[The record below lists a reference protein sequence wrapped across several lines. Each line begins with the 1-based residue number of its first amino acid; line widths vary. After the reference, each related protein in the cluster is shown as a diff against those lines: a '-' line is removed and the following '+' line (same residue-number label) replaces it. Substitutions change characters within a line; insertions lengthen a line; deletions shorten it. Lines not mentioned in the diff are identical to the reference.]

1 MSVDLS
7 QFHQVFIDEA
17 YEHLATMENLLLA
30 VDLDNPSLDDLNA
43 IFRAAHSIKGGAG
56 TFGFTDIADLTHAL
70 ETLLDRL
77 RKEEL
82 KPTDE
87 MIEAFLQA
95 SDLLGSM
102 LDAHQQGG
110 EADAERIDKV
120 KNELIR
126 LAADDTPEQSIP
138 DQEAQLPAVAAD
150 APEQTWLIE
159 LKPQSNIFAQGASY
173 EAINEDLRS
182 LGSLQ
187 PQQQAPTA
195 EGQASWLLQ
204 AAVAEQQLKEIFAWV
219 CQPEEVSFSLQQTPV
234 ATEADEGFGFFVDE
248 KELPA
253 AQTAEDP
260 GYGFF
265 VDATELP
272 AAQEQQEQDAGFGFF
287 VDEQELPAA
296 KNQQESEQGFGF
308 FVDEK
313 ELPIKPE
320 AKRQETPAESNAAS
334 EPKKPAVAAKATTKA
349 AADTSI
355 RVGVEKVD
363 QLINLVGELV
373 ITRSMLA
380 QSASVLDPIEYENIH
395 NGLANLER
403 NSRDLQEAVM
413 SIRMLP
419 INFVFGRFP
428 RVVRD
433 LTKKM
438 HKKVNLKLVGEDT
451 ELDKGLIEKLA
462 DPLTH
467 LVRNSIDHGIEAPE
481 DRLAKGKPEEG
492 TITLSASHQGGSI
505 LVEIHDDGAGLSREK
520 LLAKAEEKGVPVSEN
535 PTDKEVWQLIFAAGF
550 STAKEVT
557 DVSGRGVGMD
567 VVSRNISEMKGQIE
581 IDSVEGQGTRIGLRL
596 PLTLAILDGMSLRVG
611 EEVFILPLTRI
622 LESLQPEKSQ
632 LKTVSGKGRVVHIR
646 GEYLPLVPLYK
657 VFNLEPRF
665 TNPEQGILVVVESV
679 DGKLALFVDEL
690 IAQDQVVI
698 KSLETHYRK
707 VDGISGATIMGDGRV
722 ALIIDIERLAKMN
735 G

>member
-30 VDLDNPSLDDLNA
+30 VDLDAPDLDDLNA

-56 TFGFTDIADLTHAL
+56 TFGFTDIAELTHAL

-77 RKEEL
+77 RKQEL
-82 KPTDE
+82 HPTDE

-95 SDLLGSM
+95 SDLLGAM
-102 LDAHQQGG
+102 LDAHQQGT
-110 EADAERIDKV
+110 ETDAERIASIKG
-120 KNELIR
+120 ELTR
-126 LAADDTPEQSIP
+126 LSSDDTSAAIATPT
-138 DQEAQLPAVAAD
+138 DQQQPISGGGAS
-150 APEQTWLIE
+150 WLIE
-159 LKPQSNIFAQGASY
+159 LHPQENIFAKGASH
-173 EAINEDLRS
+173 EAISEDLS
-182 LGSLQ
+182 ALGPVDLLQ
-187 PQQQAPTA
+187 PPE
-195 EGQASWLLQ
+195 EGKASWRLHADVGQ
-204 AAVAEQQLKEIFAWV
+204 EQLSEIFAWV
-219 CQPEEVSFSLQQTPV
+219 CQ
-234 ATEADEGFGFFVDE
+234 ADEVTFTFEEGAVAED
-248 KELPA
+248 
-253 AQTAEDP
+253 EDP

-265 VDATELP
+265 DEGFGFFIDETELP
-272 AAQEQQEQDAGFGFF
+272 AAQ
-287 VDEQELPAA
+287 
-296 KNQQESEQGFGF
+296 NQKEDEQGFGF
-308 FVDEK
+308 FVDENQ
-313 ELPIKPE
+313 LPVEP
-320 AKRQETPAESNAAS
+320 S
-334 EPKKPAVAAKATTKA
+334 EPEKQPAAPRTSQPSTQGKAQPAAKNQTKVAADA
-349 AADTSI
+349 SI

-438 HKKVNLKLVGEDT
+438 HKQVKLKMVGEDT
-451 ELDKGLIEKLA
+451 ELDKGLIEKLS

-467 LVRNSIDHGIEAPE
+467 LVRNSIDHGIESPE
-481 DRLAKGKPEEG
+481 ERRAAGKPEEG

-505 LVEIHDDGAGLSREK
+505 LVEIHDDGAGLNREK
-520 LLAKAEEKGVPVSEN
+520 LLAKAAEKGVPVSDN
-535 PTDKEVWQLIFAAGF
+535 PPDKEVWQLIFAAGF

-567 VVSRNISEMKGQIE
+567 VVSRNISDMKGQIE
-581 IDSVEGQGTRIGLRL
+581 IDSVAGQGTRIGLRL

-622 LESLQPEKSQ
+622 LESMQPEKSQ
-632 LKTVSGKGRVVHIR
+632 LKTVSGKGRVVYIR

-657 VFNLEPRF
+657 LFSLKPRF
-665 TNPEQGILVVVESV
+665 TDPEQGILVVVETV

-707 VDGISGATIMGDGRV
+707 VDGVSGATIMGDGRV

-735 G
+735 SAELAG